1 MFPGPA
7 VPGSCLVSFYFRWA
21 IHPIRPVEGWRKC
34 ASRRLFLVSGEN
46 FLLLAVPL
54 KPLSLS
60 LSLSLSWL
68 APYTLLSFLARC
80 GNLFPHDHKIMP
92 LPPPSASATSVPL
105 DDSLWI
111 DPWFWYAAVP
121 SLGPG
126 GGAEGD
132 DDGKE

>member
-1 MFPGPA
+1 M
-7 VPGSCLVSFYFRWA
+7 CLTASVLGF
-21 IHPIRPVEGWRKC
+21 GRKLPSS
-34 ASRRLFLVSGEN
+34 SRT
-46 FLLLAVPL
+46 A
-54 KPLSLS
+54 KASLS